1 MSVGEQLGL
10 DDPNDGLRVLARQRW
25 ASWVERHP
33 SLGVAAGPEELRVWL
48 ARQDPDERD
57 AVLGVLAHLGSRR
70 GGDDC
75 AAAGILLWVL
85 LPGAT
90 ALAHRLRLLSPVI
103 DELVAAQLWV
113 EARTLPPTTS
123 GRLPASILRN
133 TYREVRRDLG
143 RVPPRDTLW
152 SLCEVM
158 DPFSRDWLDTPA
170 PGEDVSARAEL
181 ELLLDRACRDR
192 VIATSERHL
201 LLRLVATSD
210 AEVLP
215 RRCSRGG
222 VTAHS
227 VTVVVGAELGVAER
241 TVRRRAKRSLD
252 ALTRAYSLHGASA

>member
-1 MSVGEQLGL
+1 MGVGEQLGL
-10 DDPNDGLRVLARQRW
+10 DDPNGGLRVLARQRW

-33 SLGVAAGPEELRVWL
+33 SLGVAAGPEDLRVWL
-48 ARQDPDERD
+48 RRQDPDERD
-57 AVLGVLAHLGSRR
+57 VVLAVLGRLGSRH

-75 AAAGILLWVL
+75 AAAGVLLWVL
-85 LPGAT
+85 LPGAA
-90 ALAHRLRLLSPVI
+90 ALAHRLRGLSPVI

-113 EARTLPPTTS
+113 EVRTLPATTT
-123 GRLPASILRN
+123 GRIPASILRN

-143 RVPPRDTLW
+143 RVPPSDGVW
-152 SLCEVM
+152 SRCDVV

-181 ELLLDRACRDR
+181 QLLLDRACRDE
-192 VIATSERHL
+192 VISTTDRHL

-222 VTAHS
+222 VTAHP
-227 VTVVVGAELGVAER
+227 VTVAVGAELGVADR

-252 ALTRAYSLHGASA
+252 ALTRAYSLNGAPA

>member
-33 SLGVAAGPEELRVWL
+33 SLGVAAGPEELRAWL
-48 ARQDPDERD
+48 RRSAPDERD
-57 AVLGVLAHLGSRR
+57 ALLGVLGRLGSAR

-90 ALAHRLRLLSPVI
+90 ALAHRLRRLSPVI

-113 EARTLPPTTS
+113 EARTLPPTTT
-123 GRLPASILRN
+123 GRLPARILRN

-152 SLCEVM
+152 SLCDVV
-158 DPFSRDWLDTPA
+158 DPSSRDWLDTPA
-170 PGEDVSARAEL
+170 PGEDVCARAEL
-181 ELLLDRACRDR
+181 ELLLDRACREE
-192 VIATSERHL
+192 VISTTDRHL
-201 LLRLVATSD
+201 LLRLVSTSD
-210 AEVLP
+210 GQVLP

-222 VTAHS
+222 VTAHP
-227 VTVVVGAELGVAER
+227 VTVAVGSELGVAER
-241 TVRRRAKRSLD
+241 TVRRRAARSLD
-252 ALTRAYSLHGASA
+252 ALTVAYSLHGGTA